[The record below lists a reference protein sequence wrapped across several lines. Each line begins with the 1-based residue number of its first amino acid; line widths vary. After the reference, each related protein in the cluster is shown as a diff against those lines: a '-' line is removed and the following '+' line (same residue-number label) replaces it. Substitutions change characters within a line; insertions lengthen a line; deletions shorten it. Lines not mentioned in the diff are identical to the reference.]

1 MKPKFLFVTLLL
13 CLLGGC
19 SGYPAEK
26 GLTKARLE
34 HKQGRALYN
43 INGKLFVPIL
53 YSPPFSIS
61 RSPYG
66 EDGRINYSNFRD
78 AGIDLVEMHMELR
91 NAWNRDGT
99 LNIPMVRHELISV
112 LEGIL
117 EINPDAYFQVRVD
130 FHAPRW
136 WLDRYHIFSSGK

>member
-19 SGYPAEK
+19 SDYPAEK

-34 HKQGRALYN
+34 HNRGRALYN

-99 LNIPMVRHELISV
+99 LNIPMVRHELIST

-117 EINPDAYFQVRVD
+117 EICLLYTSPS
-130 FHAPRW
+130 PR
-136 WLDRYHIFSSGK
+136 D

>member
-117 EINPDAYFQVRVD
+117 EINPDA
-130 FHAPRW
+130 
-136 WLDRYHIFSSGK
+136 